1 MMTNSIKMMN
11 DMELDMV
18 AGGII
23 PVNQQFAD
31 CANGSNAV
39 PDGQPPCSMRC
50 RETSGRGLRM
60 VCLKILLI
68 ADPTIATIAI
78 GSPTFFAI

>member
-39 PDGQPPCSMRC
+39 PDGFF
-50 RETSGRGLRM
+50 EEAFGTAWKVVKHAFE
-60 VCLKILLI
+60 VC
-68 ADPTIATIAI
+68 
-78 GSPTFFAI
+78 G